1 MPQDLV
7 IERWLDYPER
17 QRNVIFDRELPL
29 PPIKPEKNII
39 IEWNK
44 PKVYINRNLKF
55 SYISADPVKYL
66 RKHGNSLL
74 DSDKIPSFV
83 KNIKPLNGERL
94 AADHRKEKTKLVGDV
109 DALRLIR
116 QPSINSIN
124 CKTNLPRNTIF
135 NQSYFSL
142 NSYQNFRSRQNVSF
156 LNPSPF
162 LPIRPNYFKGIFTNN
177 YSYRNLC

>member
-1 MPQDLV
+1 MPQDLI
-7 IERWLDYPER
+7 IERWLDYPAR

-29 PPIKPEKNII
+29 PPIKPEKNVI

-44 PKVYINRNLKF
+44 PKVYINRNLNF

-66 RKHGNSLL
+66 RKHADSLL

-94 AADHRKEKTKLVGDV
+94 AADRRKEKTKLVGDV
-109 DALRLIR
+109 EALRLLK
-116 QPSINSIN
+116 QSSINSVTYN
-124 CKTNLPRNTIF
+124 TTFPTNTIF

-142 NSYQNFRSRQNVSF
+142 NSHQRFRSRQNVSF
-156 LNPSPF
+156 LNQSSF
-162 LPIRPNYFKGIFTNN
+162 SQMRPNYFKGFFTNN
-177 YSYRNLC
+177 YPCRNLC